1 MMNDQLE
8 KWCEEFRAEL
18 GALRKKLEEL
28 ETKQSGSNVGAS
40 FTTRRI
46 FFRRRA
52 AALLSA
58 AMLLAAVGLLHGQGA
73 GDALFIDPKGW
84 VGLGTN
90 SPKAMLDVAGSANL
104 SSATIEGSLK
114 AGTLNV
120 TKDTIL
126 ANTTIKGSLTS
137 EGKGTISNVFVGDV
151 GHGQDWA
158 GFSHRNSTTTTG
170 YGFLHHTSGQY
181 ALINKKSGGGGFI
194 GFRIDNAD
202 KMVVADNGSV
212 GIGTTTPDPKA
223 KLDVVGAIKA
233 TSVNGEKP
241 PLVFEVGQ
249 KGDTQKWHS
258 VNQDIG
264 ALCGDADGCTMKF
277 FLRENSTD
285 RVLTISEQI
294 YIEQP
299 DKSNNRTAGLRGHA
313 RQLGG
318 GDSEF
323 ILQTANKY
331 EIVPHP
337 WDWIYVRNYQSP
349 EVGAQS
355 NAFGGYQVQFMTRP
369 NVSATVIIY
378 DR

>member
-1 MMNDQLE
+1 MESIQKDGAPASARIYRRGFSKGL
-8 KWCEEFRAEL
+8 AL
-18 GALRKKLEEL
+18 GLAPFIGVLLL
-28 ETKQSGSNVGAS
+28 IGGTLYGQS
-40 FTTRRI
+40 
-46 FFRRRA
+46 
-52 AALLSA
+52 
-58 AMLLAAVGLLHGQGA
+58 A
-73 GDALFIDPKGW
+73 GDDALFIDPRGW
-84 VGLGTN
+84 IGIGTN
-90 SPKAMLDVAGSANL
+90 KPNATLDVAGNLNVSDSAMVSN
-104 SSATIEGSLK
+104 TTKTGSLE

-126 ANTTIKGSLTS
+126 ANTTIKGSLTT
-137 EGKGTISNVFVGDV
+137 EGN
-151 GHGQDWA
+151 
-158 GFSHRNSTTTTG
+158 
-170 YGFLHHTSGQY
+170 
-181 ALINKKSGGGGFI
+181 
-194 GFRIDNAD
+194 
-202 KMVVADNGSV
+202 V
-212 GIGTTTPDPKA
+212 GIGTPVANGKLGKLDVRGRALVQSLSVTDVSGNPYVDNWIGMTDNFPDKIKWLHIGGITDGGVGSIPKKRRLGLFADITYASGNVGIGTADPKA
-223 KLDVVGAIKA
+223 TLDVVGAIKA
-233 TSVNGEKP
+233 TSINGEKP

-249 KGDTQKWHS
+249 KGDTQKWHY

-264 ALCGDADGCTMKF
+264 PLCGDADGCTMKF

-285 RVLTISEQI
+285 RVRTILEQI

-299 DKSNNRTAGLRGHA
+299 DKSSNKTPGLYGHA

-337 WDWIYVRNYQSP
+337 FDWIYVRNYQSP

-355 NAFGGYQVQFMTRP
+355 PAFGGYAVQFMTKP